1 MPTYFIPS
9 RKQMY
14 RRTNEP
20 FWEELTMPR
29 ALLYYGGLQVLFCT
43 ENWSS
48 PLSQTYCSGGVGT
61 SLLID
66 VHETAECEEF
76 SVWM

>member
-1 MPTYFIPS
+1 
-9 RKQMY
+9 
-14 RRTNEP
+14 
-20 FWEELTMPR
+20 MPR